1 MKNIH
6 IIWIVLS
13 LMMIGCKKNV
23 SLENGDVIMI
33 DVAKDGYSQKEIILQ
48 DFMDVEYIALDS
60 SDDFLCQGQVL
71 AVGAKIIVVRNDIQD
86 GDIYLFDRKKGTGIR
101 KNNRKGNGNEEYTI
115 AYNVV
120 LDEDNEELFVNDVM
134 QNKIIVYDLSGNY
147 KRHFSRYEKARINQ
161 IYNFDKEKLICK
173 IEDDNVTLGKS
184 TFIVISKQTGEVVI
198 ETSISYKEKKM
209 MKIADGGNLLMF
221 YSYPS
226 ILHFQNHWIFSE
238 VSSDTVFKFS
248 PEHDRVPVII
258 KRPSIQSMLPEV
270 FLFPK
275 IFTNRY
281 CFIEKVK
288 KETKF
293 STVNLVYDRKEN
305 ELYEYVLYNGD
316 YSNARK
322 INMAD
327 IGILNDE
334 VIFYQRI
341 EAYELVDARNNG
353 NLKGV
358 LRNIAVGLNEESNPI
373 IMLVKD
379 KY

>member
-1 MKNIH
+1 MKRK
-6 IIWIVLS
+6 S
-13 LMMIGCKKNV
+13 R
-23 SLENGDVIMI
+23 S
-33 DVAKDGYSQKEIILQ
+33 
-48 DFMDVEYIALDS
+48 
-60 SDDFLCQGQVL
+60 
-71 AVGAKIIVVRNDIQD
+71 
-86 GDIYLFDRKKGTGIR
+86 IYL
-101 KNNRKGNGNEEYTI
+101 
-115 AYNVV
+115 V
-120 LDEDNEELFVNDVM
+120 
-134 QNKIIVYDLSGNY
+134 
-147 KRHFSRYEKARINQ
+147 AR
-161 IYNFDKEKLICK
+161 F
-173 IEDDNVTLGKS
+173 
-184 TFIVISKQTGEVVI
+184 
-198 ETSISYKEKKM
+198 
-209 MKIADGGNLLMF
+209 
-221 YSYPS
+221 
-226 ILHFQNHWIFSE
+226 
-238 VSSDTVFKFS
+238 
-248 PEHDRVPVII
+248 
-258 KRPSIQSMLPEV
+258 PEV

>member
-1 MKNIH
+1 M
-6 IIWIVLS
+6 S
-13 LMMIGCKKNV
+13 L
-23 SLENGDVIMI
+23 
-33 DVAKDGYSQKEIILQ
+33 
-48 DFMDVEYIALDS
+48 
-60 SDDFLCQGQVL
+60 
-71 AVGAKIIVVRNDIQD
+71 IIV
-86 GDIYLFDRKKGTGIR
+86 
-101 KNNRKGNGNEEYTI
+101 
-115 AYNVV
+115 A
-120 LDEDNEELFVNDVM
+120 
-134 QNKIIVYDLSGNY
+134 
-147 KRHFSRYEKARINQ
+147 AR
-161 IYNFDKEKLICK
+161 
-173 IEDDNVTLGKS
+173 S
-184 TFIVISKQTGEVVI
+184 
-198 ETSISYKEKKM
+198 
-209 MKIADGGNLLMF
+209 
-221 YSYPS
+221 
-226 ILHFQNHWIFSE
+226 
-238 VSSDTVFKFS
+238 
-248 PEHDRVPVII
+248 
-258 KRPSIQSMLPEV
+258 EV

>member
-1 MKNIH
+1 
-6 IIWIVLS
+6 
-13 LMMIGCKKNV
+13 
-23 SLENGDVIMI
+23 
-33 DVAKDGYSQKEIILQ
+33 
-48 DFMDVEYIALDS
+48 
-60 SDDFLCQGQVL
+60 
-71 AVGAKIIVVRNDIQD
+71 
-86 GDIYLFDRKKGTGIR
+86 
-101 KNNRKGNGNEEYTI
+101 
-115 AYNVV
+115 
-120 LDEDNEELFVNDVM
+120 
-134 QNKIIVYDLSGNY
+134 
-147 KRHFSRYEKARINQ
+147 
-161 IYNFDKEKLICK
+161 
-173 IEDDNVTLGKS
+173 
-184 TFIVISKQTGEVVI
+184 
-198 ETSISYKEKKM
+198 
-209 MKIADGGNLLMF
+209 
-221 YSYPS
+221 
-226 ILHFQNHWIFSE
+226 
-238 VSSDTVFKFS
+238 
-248 PEHDRVPVII
+248 
-258 KRPSIQSMLPEV
+258 PEV

-293 STVNLVYDRKEN
+293 STVNLIYDRKEN